1 MCSFSFKEV
10 SFLYCCL
17 STTKECEALYGYLPD
32 SVYGELFRGLAV
44 LEAEDIEGYSLFAD
58 SAADLELARQIF
70 DDRIHKC
77 EWATS
82 IGDGFCSALYLL
94 TNESS
99 VMLYIP
105 IPLANDDILENM
117 EE

>member
-1 MCSFSFKEV
+1 M
-10 SFLYCCL
+10 YCCL

-32 SVYGELFRGLAV
+32 RIYGELLRGLAV
-44 LEAEDIEGYSLFAD
+44 LESEEMDGCSLLAD
-58 SAADLELARQIF
+58 SEADLELARQVF
-70 DDRIHKC
+70 DDCVHYC
-77 EWATS
+77 EWATN

-105 IPLANDDILENM
+105 ITLANNDILVNM
-117 EE
+117 ED